1 MSSAAPGS
9 QAAASLSASV
19 PAASTGGGF
28 SFGGAASSAAAAAAS
43 SSGALSAGTAGSFG
57 FLAASGASAA
67 SSAAGATTGSSFL
80 FSSSVSATAASAGA
94 SAASSSAAAGAG
106 ANLALAVPGGS
117 TPASVPSTSAAPA
130 PAKEISELIGTRT
143 VEEVINEWHRE
154 LQTDSKAFT
163 QHANTIASWDRQ
175 LIQHRSF
182 LLKLEADLGV
192 VLASQDALERQL
204 EILQVHQKQ
213 VDDVLEQVK
222 GDLEQSY
229 RESRDG
235 GDAGDPA
242 VQRDA
247 MYESAEDI
255 SAKLSYMSNDLRETI
270 GELNKASGFA
280 SGGALGAGI
289 GAGAAATASDP
300 LSAIVGILNN
310 QLKALTWIDQQCND
324 IEGRMKVIGD
334 DVKAPSSS

>member
-1 MSSAAPGS
+1 M
-9 QAAASLSASV
+9 
-19 PAASTGGGF
+19 
-28 SFGGAASSAAAAAAS
+28 
-43 SSGALSAGTAGSFG
+43 
-57 FLAASGASAA
+57 
-67 SSAAGATTGSSFL
+67 
-80 FSSSVSATAASAGA
+80 
-94 SAASSSAAAGAG
+94 
-106 ANLALAVPGGS
+106 
-117 TPASVPSTSAAPA
+117 
-130 PAKEISELIGTRT
+130 IGTRT

-222 GDLEQSY
+222 GDLEQNY
-229 RESRDG
+229 RDSRDQS
-235 GDAGDPA
+235 DMGDPA

-270 GELNKASGFA
+270 TEFNKASGFA
-280 SGGALGAGI
+280 GSLGVGI

-310 QLKALTWIDQQCND
+310 QLKALTWIDQQCHD
-324 IEGRMKVIGD
+324 IEGRMKVVSE
-334 DVKAPSSS
+334 DVK

>member
-1 MSSAAPGS
+1 M
-9 QAAASLSASV
+9 
-19 PAASTGGGF
+19 
-28 SFGGAASSAAAAAAS
+28 
-43 SSGALSAGTAGSFG
+43 
-57 FLAASGASAA
+57 
-67 SSAAGATTGSSFL
+67 
-80 FSSSVSATAASAGA
+80 
-94 SAASSSAAAGAG
+94 
-106 ANLALAVPGGS
+106 
-117 TPASVPSTSAAPA
+117 
-130 PAKEISELIGTRT
+130 IGTRT

-222 GDLEQSY
+222 GDLEQNY
-229 RESRDG
+229 RDSRDQS
-235 GDAGDPA
+235 DMGDPA

-270 GELNKASGFA
+270 TEFNKASGFA
-280 SGGALGAGI
+280 GSLGVGI

-310 QLKALTWIDQQCND
+310 QLKALTWIDQQCHD
-324 IEGRMKVIGD
+324 IEGRMRVVSE
-334 DVKAPSSS
+334 DVK

>member
-1 MSSAAPGS
+1 M
-9 QAAASLSASV
+9 
-19 PAASTGGGF
+19 
-28 SFGGAASSAAAAAAS
+28 
-43 SSGALSAGTAGSFG
+43 
-57 FLAASGASAA
+57 
-67 SSAAGATTGSSFL
+67 
-80 FSSSVSATAASAGA
+80 
-94 SAASSSAAAGAG
+94 
-106 ANLALAVPGGS
+106 
-117 TPASVPSTSAAPA
+117 
-130 PAKEISELIGTRT
+130 
-143 VEEVINEWHRE
+143 
-154 LQTDSKAFT
+154 
-163 QHANTIASWDRQ
+163 
-175 LIQHRSF
+175 
-182 LLKLEADLGV
+182 

-229 RESRDG
+229 RDSRDQS
-235 GDAGDPA
+235 DMGDPA

-270 GELNKASGFA
+270 TEFNKASGFA
-280 SGGALGAGI
+280 GSLGVGL

-324 IEGRMKVIGD
+324 IEGRMKVISE
-334 DVKAPSSS
+334 DVK

>member
-1 MSSAAPGS
+1 M
-9 QAAASLSASV
+9 
-19 PAASTGGGF
+19 
-28 SFGGAASSAAAAAAS
+28 
-43 SSGALSAGTAGSFG
+43 
-57 FLAASGASAA
+57 
-67 SSAAGATTGSSFL
+67 
-80 FSSSVSATAASAGA
+80 
-94 SAASSSAAAGAG
+94 
-106 ANLALAVPGGS
+106 
-117 TPASVPSTSAAPA
+117 
-130 PAKEISELIGTRT
+130 
-143 VEEVINEWHRE
+143 
-154 LQTDSKAFT
+154 
-163 QHANTIASWDRQ
+163 
-175 LIQHRSF
+175 
-182 LLKLEADLGV
+182 
-192 VLASQDALERQL
+192 
-204 EILQVHQKQ
+204 
-213 VDDVLEQVK
+213 
-222 GDLEQSY
+222 EQSY

>member
-1 MSSAAPGS
+1 
-9 QAAASLSASV
+9 
-19 PAASTGGGF
+19 
-28 SFGGAASSAAAAAAS
+28 
-43 SSGALSAGTAGSFG
+43 
-57 FLAASGASAA
+57 
-67 SSAAGATTGSSFL
+67 
-80 FSSSVSATAASAGA
+80 
-94 SAASSSAAAGAG
+94 
-106 ANLALAVPGGS
+106 
-117 TPASVPSTSAAPA
+117 
-130 PAKEISELIGTRT
+130 

-222 GDLEQSY
+222 GDLEQNY
-229 RESRDG
+229 RDSRDQS
-235 GDAGDPA
+235 DMGDPA

-270 GELNKASGFA
+270 TEFNKASGFA
-280 SGGALGAGI
+280 GSLGVGI

-310 QLKALTWIDQQCND
+310 QLKALTWIDQQCHD
-324 IEGRMKVIGD
+324 IEGRMKVVSSE
-334 DVKAPSSS
+334 VK

>member
-1 MSSAAPGS
+1 VGTSTGAAP
-9 QAAASLSASV
+9 
-19 PAASTGGGF
+19 
-28 SFGGAASSAAAAAAS
+28 AAAA
-43 SSGALSAGTAGSFG
+43 
-57 FLAASGASAA
+57 
-67 SSAAGATTGSSFL
+67 
-80 FSSSVSATAASAGA
+80 
-94 SAASSSAAAGAG
+94 
-106 ANLALAVPGGS
+106 
-117 TPASVPSTSAAPA
+117 A
-130 PAKEISELIGTRT
+130 PAKEITELIGTRT

-222 GDLEQSY
+222 GDLEQNY
-229 RESRDG
+229 RDSRDSS
-235 GDAGDPA
+235 DKGDPA

-270 GELNKASGFA
+270 NELNKASG
-280 SGGALGAGI
+280 STGALGVGI

-324 IEGRMKVIGD
+324 IEGRMKVVSG
-334 DVKAPSSS
+334 K

>member
-1 MSSAAPGS
+1 M
-9 QAAASLSASV
+9 
-19 PAASTGGGF
+19 
-28 SFGGAASSAAAAAAS
+28 
-43 SSGALSAGTAGSFG
+43 
-57 FLAASGASAA
+57 
-67 SSAAGATTGSSFL
+67 
-80 FSSSVSATAASAGA
+80 
-94 SAASSSAAAGAG
+94 
-106 ANLALAVPGGS
+106 
-117 TPASVPSTSAAPA
+117 
-130 PAKEISELIGTRT
+130 
-143 VEEVINEWHRE
+143 INEWHRE

-163 QHANTIASWDRQ
+163 QHANTIAAWDRQ

-222 GDLEQSY
+222 GDLEKNY
-229 RESRDG
+229 RESRDQTD
-235 GDAGDPA
+235 GDDPA

-247 MYESAEDI
+247 MYESAEEI

-270 GELNKASGFA
+270 TELNKGSGF
-280 SGGALGAGI
+280 GGALGVGV

-324 IEGRMKVIGD
+324 IEGRMKTVSES
-334 DVKAPSSS
+334 VK